1 MRLPRYK
8 KGKFYA
14 YLHFCGTFR
23 LWQCSACFWHA
34 NPLALAFANLCRSVC
49 GTECILFLGAL
60 VFYYFSAQDEN
71 VVLLV
76 ERWESEAHL
85 RVHLTQPHMAALRKI
100 KDAFI
105 ETTRLVRAQEEDYAL

>member
-1 MRLPRYK
+1 MEVILHVTYTAKPGCREQFVRQIVTEGILTAIR
-8 KGKFYA
+8 GEDGCLA
-14 YLHFCGTFR
+14 YD
-23 LWQCSACFWHA
+23 
-34 NPLALAFANLCRSVC
+34 
-49 GTECILFLGAL
+49 
-60 VFYYFSAQDEN
+60 YYFSAQDEN

-100 KDAFI
+100 KDTFI